1 MFLCGKSF
9 ATAWS
14 LQQRLHKQSRRH
26 HTLPVQH
33 KHSTC
38 ATALKARRYN
48 PLQCKALLMN
58 ADEVLKVY
66 REKNN
71 NLWETGKVFYA
82 PGGEIR
88 RLLITIG
95 VKIEQSEWTE
105 NELTFVHRSVS
116 MQAMLASEIAEEL
129 GRNPAV
135 AMAKCNEMYD
145 QPLPTIS
152 KLKKMPYGK
161 GYTKRNAAIR
171 IKELAGMPGLCILNY
186 CKHYHFDP
194 KLLVQSF
201 KAYYPERLPSIASNL
216 ENVVFSTCPYCG
228 LEYANRKFNGANFCS
243 DACNRKSKVD
253 ARYFGG
259 KRRVTLGV
267 RTKTCQACGAKHDAL
282 QVDHIIR
289 KGNDEKNEH
298 MIALC
303 PGCHRI
309 KSALAIHK
317 RLTTSK
323 AALQAIIAM
332 ALAEMDGETL
342 GGELNE
348 TKMRWFP
355 VSGQERAKFVSE
367 GDLYL
372 PDPLPGEP

>member
-1 MFLCGKSF
+1 MPQLCD
-9 ATAWS
+9 TS
-14 LQQRLHKQSRRH
+14 LA
-26 HTLPVQH
+26 PVQQ
-33 KHSTC
+33 KRGW
-38 ATALKARRYN
+38 A
-48 PLQCKALLMN
+48 LQCFVLQCSGPVN
-58 ADEVLKVY
+58 IDEVIKVY

-71 NLWETGKVFYA
+71 NLWETGKIFFV

-88 RLLITIG
+88 RLLISAG
-95 VKIEQSEWTE
+95 VEIQVSEWTQ
-105 NELTFVHRSVS
+105 NELTFIHRAVS
-116 MQAMLASEIAEEL
+116 MEAMLASEVAEEL

-171 IKELAGMPGLCILNY
+171 IKELADVPGLCVLHY
-186 CKHYHFDP
+186 CKHNHFDAR
-194 KLLVQSF
+194 LLVQSF

-216 ENVVFSTCPYCG
+216 ENVTFSICPYCSV
-228 LEYANRKFNGANFCS
+228 EYATRKHNGAIFCS

-267 RTKTCQACGAKHDAL
+267 RTKTCQNCGTKHDAL

-289 KGNDEKNEH
+289 KGNDEDNEH

-309 KSALAIHK
+309 KSVLAIHK
-317 RLTTSK
+317 KLTTNR

-332 ALAEMDGETL
+332 ALAEMDGGQLDGQLDES
-342 GGELNE
+342 
-348 TKMRWFP
+348 KMRWFP
-355 VSGQERAKFVSE
+355 VSGQERTQFVSE

-372 PDPLPGEP
+372 PDPLPGNP